1 MRRTLLTCGLAVAT
15 TLAVITGCG
24 KDERAA
30 TSTESTQTVPFD
42 RAFIDG
48 MVPHHERA
56 IKMAGDAKDAGLTEP
71 VLVDIANSIIGS
83 QQSEIDRMVQWRGD
97 WFGSSE
103 IDPDGGEALGLS
115 MEQMGMR
122 DERMDFSS
130 ENDVDAA
137 FARMMIAHHEGA
149 IAMAQLART
158 QAQHKEIQALATAV
172 IATQREE
179 IGVMRKF
186 VGAGEHDMSDM
197 GGG

>member
-48 MVPHHERA
+48 MVPHHEQA
-56 IKMAGDAKDAGLTEP
+56 IEMAGDAKDAGLTEP

-97 WFGSSE
+97 WFGSAE

-115 MEQMGMR
+115 MEEMGMR